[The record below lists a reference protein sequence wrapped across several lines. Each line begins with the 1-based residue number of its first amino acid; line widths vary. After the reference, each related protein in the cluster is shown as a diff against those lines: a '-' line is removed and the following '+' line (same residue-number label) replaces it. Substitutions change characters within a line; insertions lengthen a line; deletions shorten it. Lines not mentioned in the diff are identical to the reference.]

1 MVVGGHSGD
10 KSEIHK
16 SVKASGDDVKD
27 TRDGQVAFQGYGRPK
42 SENSGQGPCFRE
54 FLQGTVLSVMV

>member
-16 SVKASGDDVKD
+16 SVKASGDGVKD

-42 SENSGQGPCFRE
+42 SENSGQGPRFRE

>member
-16 SVKASGDDVKD
+16 SVKASGDGVKD
-27 TRDGQVAFQGYGRPK
+27 TRDGQVAFQGCGRPK
-42 SENSGQGPCFRE
+42 SENGRPGPCFV
-54 FLQGTVLSVMV
+54 F